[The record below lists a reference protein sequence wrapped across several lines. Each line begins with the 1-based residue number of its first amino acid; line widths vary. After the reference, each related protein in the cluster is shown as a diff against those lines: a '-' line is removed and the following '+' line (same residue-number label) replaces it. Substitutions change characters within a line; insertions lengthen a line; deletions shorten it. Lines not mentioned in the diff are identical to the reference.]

1 MGPSCSEFSPKVLA
15 VSTEFPPDDEA
26 DLESLT
32 FTSDGL
38 VVTLASPRWCA
49 QVVFTQTYG
58 FRVLDELDMTEF
70 WSGCSLNDG
79 WLFEVTSGGWKDL
92 ESTRPS
98 FTPGRLSWVREYLV
112 IGRDKCVS
120 VLTKEDLIV
129 RVDAAP
135 SSRLGS
141 EDRRELPDRGSEE
154 PLSLKRS

>member
-1 MGPSCSEFSPKVLA
+1 VVGPSRSVFTPKVLA

-26 DLESLT
+26 DLDALT

-98 FTPGRLSWVREYLV
+98 FTPGRLTWVREYLV

-120 VLTKEDLIV
+120 VLTKEDPIV
-129 RVDAAP
+129 RVETLP
-135 SSRLGS
+135 SSLPGPDDQR
-141 EDRRELPDRGSEE
+141 DLPDRGAA
-154 PLSLKRS
+154 